1 MKKMPF
7 IFGKSADSNNF
18 TDREEESLQ
27 LERNFKSSV
36 NTIIISPRRWGK
48 TSLVENVTNKLKVKN
63 KNIKICLM
71 DVFNIRTEGEFYEYF
86 AKEVLKAS
94 ASRWEEMV
102 ANAKMYLSHLL
113 PKISFSADGQSEI
126 SFGVD
131 WKTLKKHPDEILN
144 LPQSIA
150 KAKNINLIV
159 CIDEFQSI
167 GEFPESLAFQRKLRA
182 QWQHHHNVAYCL
194 YGNKRTMLLNIFANS
209 HMPFYKFGDLMFLE
223 KISNEKWAEF
233 IKTKFEESGK
243 RIKIEQ
249 AEYLAQLVDNHSYY
263 VQQLAQQSWLRTAT
277 SCNVKI
283 IDAALQGIKNQLS
296 LLFVGQIETLSPT
309 QINFLKAIIDGVSE
323 FSTQDNLRKYRLG
336 SSANISK
343 IKKTLSNREI
353 IDIIG
358 TDIEILDPIFKLW
371 LIENY
376 F

>member
-1 MKKMPF
+1 MPF

>member
-144 LPQSIA
+144 LPQNIA